1 MKTKRNA
8 VQGRLF
14 ALFDYQRIAEN
25 PRLAKM
31 IEDTEARY
39 GAALSDDSLEFVSA
53 AGETFLKRKA
63 KAGKRNDEHAVRQGK
78 SVSRLSR

>member
-31 IEDTEARY
+31 IED
-39 GAALSDDSLEFVSA
+39 SA
-53 AGETFLKRKA
+53 AGETDIPQKKSKGGKEKR
-63 KAGKRNDEHAVRQGK
+63 
-78 SVSRLSR
+78 

>member
-25 PRLAKM
+25 SRLAKM

-39 GAALSDDSLEFVSA
+39 GAELSDDSLEFVSA
-53 AGETFLKRKA
+53 AGETDISQKKSKGGKEKR
-63 KAGKRNDEHAVRQGK
+63 
-78 SVSRLSR
+78 

>member
-39 GAALSDDSLEFVSA
+39 GAELSDDSLEFVSA
-53 AGETFLKRKA
+53 AGETDISQKKSKGGKEKR
-63 KAGKRNDEHAVRQGK
+63 
-78 SVSRLSR
+78 

>member
-8 VQGRLF
+8 AQGRLF

-53 AGETFLKRKA
+53 AGETDLLQKKS
-63 KAGKRNDEHAVRQGK
+63 KGGKEER
-78 SVSRLSR
+78 

>member
-53 AGETFLKRKA
+53 AGETDIPQKKRKG
-63 KAGKRNDEHAVRQGK
+63 GKEKR
-78 SVSRLSR
+78 

>member
-53 AGETFLKRKA
+53 AGETDVSQKKSKGGKEKR
-63 KAGKRNDEHAVRQGK
+63 
-78 SVSRLSR
+78 

>member
-31 IEDTEARY
+31 LEDTEARY

-53 AGETFLKRKA
+53 AGETDIPKKKSKGGKEKR
-63 KAGKRNDEHAVRQGK
+63 
-78 SVSRLSR
+78 

>member
-1 MKTKRNA
+1 MPYRA
-8 VQGRLF
+8 DSSRCLIIS
-14 ALFDYQRIAEN
+14 IAEN

-53 AGETFLKRKA
+53 AGETDIPQKKSKGGKEKR
-63 KAGKRNDEHAVRQGK
+63 
-78 SVSRLSR
+78 

>member
-39 GAALSDDSLEFVSA
+39 GAALSHDSLQFVSA
-53 AGETFLKRKA
+53 AGETDITQTKRKG
-63 KAGKRNDEHAVRQGK
+63 GKEKR
-78 SVSRLSR
+78 

>member
-53 AGETFLKRKA
+53 AGETDIPQKTSKGGKEKR
-63 KAGKRNDEHAVRQGK
+63 
-78 SVSRLSR
+78 

>member
-14 ALFDYQRIAEN
+14 ALFDYQCIAEN

-53 AGETFLKRKA
+53 AGETDIPQKKSKGGKEKR
-63 KAGKRNDEHAVRQGK
+63 
-78 SVSRLSR
+78 

>member
-53 AGETFLKRKA
+53 AGETDISQKKSKGGKEKR
-63 KAGKRNDEHAVRQGK
+63 
-78 SVSRLSR
+78 

>member
-14 ALFDYQRIAEN
+14 ALFDYQRIEEN

-39 GAALSDDSLEFVSA
+39 GAELSDDSLEFVSA
-53 AGETFLKRKA
+53 AGETDISQKKSKGGKEKR
-63 KAGKRNDEHAVRQGK
+63 
-78 SVSRLSR
+78 

>member
-53 AGETFLKRKA
+53 AGETVIPQKKS
-63 KAGKRNDEHAVRQGK
+63 KGGKDK
-78 SVSRLSR
+78 L

>member
-53 AGETFLKRKA
+53 ACETDIPQKKSKGGKEKR
-63 KAGKRNDEHAVRQGK
+63 
-78 SVSRLSR
+78 

>member
-14 ALFDYQRIAEN
+14 ALFDYKLIAEN

-53 AGETFLKRKA
+53 AGETDIPQKKSKGGKEKR
-63 KAGKRNDEHAVRQGK
+63 
-78 SVSRLSR
+78 

>member
-31 IEDTEARY
+31 LEDTEARY

-53 AGETFLKRKA
+53 AGETDIPQKKS
-63 KAGKRNDEHAVRQGK
+63 KGGKEKQ
-78 SVSRLSR
+78 

>member
-39 GAALSDDSLEFVSA
+39 GAALSDDSLEFFSA
-53 AGETFLKRKA
+53 AGETDIPQKKSKGGKEKR
-63 KAGKRNDEHAVRQGK
+63 
-78 SVSRLSR
+78 

>member
-53 AGETFLKRKA
+53 AGETVIPQKKSKGGKEKR
-63 KAGKRNDEHAVRQGK
+63 
-78 SVSRLSR
+78 